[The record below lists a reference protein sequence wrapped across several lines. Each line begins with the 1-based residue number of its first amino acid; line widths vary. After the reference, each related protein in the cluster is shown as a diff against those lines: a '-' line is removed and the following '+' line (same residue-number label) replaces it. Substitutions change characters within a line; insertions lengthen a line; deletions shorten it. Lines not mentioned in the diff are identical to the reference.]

1 MKTQISVLV
10 KGETMMGKMTK
21 NVVWFVGLVT
31 KSKVLLVLD
40 GKEHELEESK
50 DPYVFDVEP
59 GQHQIQFVDPKKA
72 NKDFMKGVNKATAGV
87 LGFAVGG
94 GSFTLAESAASLVP
108 GSEIEG
114 GAANIMLNEG
124 DILKLSCQN
133 TGSGVPKVK
142 VLKK

>member
-31 KSKVLLVLD
+31 KSKVLMVLD

-87 LGFAVGG
+87 LGFVVGG
-94 GSFTLAESAASLVP
+94 GSFTFAEDFASLVP

-133 TGSGVPKVK
+133 TGIGIPKVK